1 MPQQVSTSE
10 TTKPFRKGLKSK
22 LILSMVGVGTLPLLL
37 AMGISYLQGTKSLQ
51 NVIGA
56 SFQALATETATKI
69 DFMMKE
75 EIKKSTRLASHP
87 TLILTVR
94 ERYRQTSQLKEAGL
108 KEQFRN
114 QAEMWKSK
122 DPTNNRLLDNSGS
135 RILKSFLKRDPHSEE
150 STHALF
156 VTDAK
161 GVLLSS
167 ANDYPDFFNGSK
179 PFVSKTIGGGK
190 GFVYIGPIMPIS
202 DSKDFGFHLA
212 IPILNHGEQVMGI
225 LHRVYRA
232 KSFFSSSI
240 EQIIFGETGHVM
252 LIDSEG
258 VVIDCPILPTGFKL
272 PDAELVASVTGPKAS
287 WARTQSDGHGGEEL
301 SIIGYSPLSE
311 TNISTQASSGM
322 RWYTFAWQSSDEVFA
337 PTQKLLIWVSAAGFI
352 SILLIA
358 FFGSLA
364 SNKIVRPICQIQ
376 STTAR
381 IGRGEEVELLDIRT
395 GDEIESLANE
405 INLMNSLLKKA
416 FTGLEDQVE
425 EKTKEVRSLQE
436 YTESIL
442 MSVPDILV
450 IFSVDLK
457 TEHVNRAFEKL
468 TGISAEE
475 AQDKSLTSMK
485 LEFKDQ
491 WQSVMMELKAYSNG
505 MHEKSSKSAKVTLGN
520 QGPRDPLAPK
530 SAGPSW
536 ETKNVVNFGSRV
548 FAFQFFDV
556 AISVEKKRRIGLL
569 MKEITE
575 QKSLQ
580 DQLTMAEKLSGLGT
594 LAAGIAHEMNN
605 PLFSIMGLTETII
618 EEKDPNK
625 IQTYSKKILEKSKH
639 MASIIL
645 NMSGY
650 SRSGE
655 MDQMG
660 GVNINERLDGSI
672 EMALMAS
679 YSDDVVL
686 EKNYSQLPLIKAK
699 PEEIQQIYLN
709 IIRNAVQAMDGKGKL
724 IISSSQ
730 NNGRIVTTIEDTGPG
745 IPQEYLSK
753 VFDPFFT
760 TKDQGKGTGLGLN
773 IVHRLI
779 DKYGGSISV
788 ESTVGKGTTFTITFP
803 VEAPE

>member
-1 MPQQVSTSE
+1 M
-10 TTKPFRKGLKSK
+10 
-22 LILSMVGVGTLPLLL
+22 IGVGTLPLLL
-37 AMGISYLQGTKSLQ
+37 AMVISYLQGTKSLQ

-69 DFMMKE
+69 DFIMKE
-75 EIKKSTRLASHP
+75 EIKRNTRLASHP

-94 ERYRQTSQLKEAGL
+94 ERYRRTSQMNDAELKI
-108 KEQFRN
+108 QFQN
-114 QAEMWKSK
+114 QAELWKSK
-122 DPTNNRLLDNSGS
+122 EPNQKNLLNNSGS
-135 RILKSFLKRDPHSEE
+135 RILKSFLKRDPLSEE

-156 VTDAK
+156 VTDSK

-167 ANDYPDFFNGSK
+167 ANNYPEFFNGSK
-179 PFVSKTIGGGK
+179 PSIAKTVKGGK
-190 GFVYIGPIMPIS
+190 GFTYIGPMMPIPRS
-202 DSKDFGFHLA
+202 EDFGFHLA
-212 IPILNHGEQVMGI
+212 IPILNHGEEVLGV

-240 EQIIFGETGHVM
+240 EQIIFGDTGHVM
-252 LIDSEG
+252 LIDSQG
-258 VVIDCPILPTGFKL
+258 VVIDCPILPTGFQL
-272 PDAELVASVTGPKAS
+272 PDPQLVASVTGPEAS
-287 WARTQSDGHGGEEL
+287 WARTQSDGHGGQEL
-301 SIIGYSPLSE
+301 SIIGYSPLLGNNVA
-311 TNISTQASSGM
+311 TLASSGM
-322 RWYTFAWQSSDEVFA
+322 KWFTFAWQSSDEVFA
-337 PTQKLLIWVSAAGFI
+337 PTQKLLLWISAAGFI
-352 SILLIA
+352 SVLLIA
-358 FFGSLA
+358 LFGSLA
-364 SNKIVRPICQIQ
+364 TNKIVKPILILQNA
-376 STTAR
+376 TAR
-381 IGRGEEVELLDIRT
+381 IGRGEDVEPLKIRT

-416 FTGLEDQVE
+416 FTGLEEKVE

-442 MSVPDILV
+442 MSVPDILL
-450 IFSVDLK
+450 IFSEELK
-457 TEHVNRAFEKL
+457 TEYVNEAFETL
-468 TGISAEE
+468 TGISASK
-475 AQDKSLTSMK
+475 AQTNTLTTMG
-485 LEFKDQ
+485 LEFNDQ
-491 WQSVMMELKAYSNG
+491 WQSVMQELNTYSKG
-505 MHEKSSKSAKVTLGN
+505 SHEDSTKTVKITLGN

-536 ETKNVVNFGSRV
+536 ETKNVVTFGSRV
-548 FAFQFFDV
+548 FAYQFFDV
-556 AISVEKKRRIGLL
+556 AITVEKKRRIGLL

-618 EEKDPNK
+618 EEKDPEK
-625 IQTYSKKILEKSKH
+625 IQTYSKKILLKSKH

-650 SRSGE
+650 SRSGAK
-655 MDQMG
+655 DQMG
-660 GVNINERLDGSI
+660 EVNINERLDASI

-679 YSDDVVL
+679 YTDNIEL

-709 IIRNAVQAMDGKGKL
+709 IIRNAVQAMEGKGKL
-724 IISSSQ
+724 KISSSQ
-730 NNGRIVTTIEDTGPG
+730 KDGRVVTTIQDTGPG

-773 IVHRLI
+773 IVHRLV
-779 DKYGGSISV
+779 DKYEGSISV
-788 ESTVGKGTTFTITFP
+788 ESIVGLGTTFTITFP
-803 VEAPE
+803 ID